1 KSSQKPGEELYSAF
15 KQKFPDICPGIRS
28 TTAQGLPNTKP
39 ADLPMKQAEQ
49 HSSKMD
55 PEENKGTEQTPKG
68 LPDHWRFT
76 PSIMDP
82 NSYAFTSL
90 ANQPSTYYTTTPTG
104 MGMSCHN
111 QVPDLSTPGM
121 TLNLLS
127 PLSIPPATSATDA
140 AAIQSAIEMNSFHHS
155 FPPPTGNGV
164 DPFHHS
170 PAYAPSS
177 FVNRDPRYD
186 PLHVENSP
194 INGVNPNNQIGL
206 LPHGMGLSAHLDNRP
221 NLGSEN
227 FRFNV
232 TLKAATAMVK
242 DANEIP
248 ITYLNKGQA
257 YTMSVLDTTPM
268 TSGSQ
273 PLKYRTFI
281 RISFEDDEQR
291 SKPANCWQ
299 LWKEG
304 RGSNEAHHRDGK
316 LLAVE
321 HVDPNQGGDGDIRP
335 SQVHLESSNF
345 DGFSVIWSPNPA
357 TGNPSCSIS
366 VRFNFLSTD
375 FSHSKG
381 VKGIPVRLCAKTEVI
396 STGHGDPPLEDRP
409 EVCYCKVKLF
419 RDHGAERKLSNDVAH
434 VKKLIDKL
442 KQQISQAEL
451 GAGFDRRKRSGSFVK
466 GKITKHKRAWS
477 GDSNNESG
485 KSSLEEDLQIKLC
498 TLKDMFSSTRPL
510 SALHLKGDPQDDPD
524 LFPVQL
530 GINNE
535 GYSHAIGW
543 ESRNNADGSSIASQH
558 VLSPATSNH
567 SLSSSHN
574 SFDIKPG
581 FPHQPQVYDGSRHD
595 SMDWSSVSQQDSDSQ
610 QHIRNGRFLSRPVK
624 IQKVSAGSR
633 PGHDGWIEAMDVDA
647 TYQPPLAVPKKPTAC
662 FYVQIRQSCGNQVP
676 DGYYHAVYL
685 TQRTAKDLV
694 HMISKKCKI
703 DASRVVRA
711 LCLRENGL
719 HVVLDD
725 DVVNELPEGQD
736 MAAEISEVRDCSL
749 DASTDGDSST
759 PSTSSGIEVKLIF

>member
-1 KSSQKPGEELYSAF
+1 MFRNRP
-15 KQKFPDICPGIRS
+15 
-28 TTAQGLPNTKP
+28 T
-39 ADLPMKQAEQ
+39 
-49 HSSKMD
+49 MD
-55 PEENKGTEQTPKG
+55 SEENKATEQTPKG

-90 ANQPSTYYTTTPTG
+90 ANQPSTYYTATPTG
-104 MGMSCHN
+104 MGISCHS

-140 AAIQSAIEMNSFHHS
+140 AAMQSAIDMNSFHS
-155 FPPPTGNGV
+155 FPPHPANGV
-164 DPFHHS
+164 DSFHH
-170 PAYAPSS
+170 PPPYTPCG
-177 FVNRDPRYD
+177 FVNRDARYD

-194 INGVNPNNQIGL
+194 INGVNTTNHIGL
-206 LPHGMGLSAHLDNRP
+206 IPHGIGLSTPVDNHPTPGGEKKTRTDI
-221 NLGSEN
+221 SAFS

-242 DANEIP
+242 DPDEIP

-257 YTMSVLDTTPM
+257 YTMSVLDTAPM
-268 TSGSQ
+268 TSGTQ
-273 PLKYRTFI
+273 PLKYRTYI

-291 SKPANCWQ
+291 SKPASCWQ

-335 SQVHLESSNF
+335 SQVHLETSNF

-357 TGNPSCSIS
+357 TGNPCCSIS

-396 STGHGDPPLEDRP
+396 SMGHGDPPLEDRP

-451 GAGFDRRKRSGSFVK
+451 GSGYDRRKRSGSFVK
-466 GKITKHKRAWS
+466 GKLARHKRGWS

-485 KSSLEEDLQIKLC
+485 KSSLEDDLQIKLC
-498 TLKDMFSSTRPL
+498 TLKDMFSSTRPF
-510 SALHLKGDPQDDPD
+510 SALNLKGDPNDDPD
-524 LFPVQL
+524 LFPVHL
-530 GINNE
+530 GISDE
-535 GYSHAIGW
+535 TFPPAIGW
-543 ESRNNADGSSIASQH
+543 ESRNNADASSIASQH

-574 SFDIKPG
+574 SFDPKTG
-581 FPHQPQVYDGSRHD
+581 FPHQQQVYDGSRHD

-610 QHIRNGRFLSRPVK
+610 QHISNNGRYLSHPVK
-624 IQKVSAGSR
+624 VQKVSADGRS
-633 PGHDGWIEAMDVDA
+633 GNDGWIEAMDVDA
-647 TYQPPLAVPKKPTAC
+647 TYQPPLVVPKKPTSC
-662 FYVQIRQSCGNQVP
+662 FYVQIRQPCGNQVP

-685 TQRTAKDLV
+685 SQRTAKDLV
-694 HMISKKCKI
+694 HVISKKCKI

-711 LCLRENGL
+711 LCLRGNGL
-719 HVVLDD
+719 HVILDD
-725 DVVNELPEGQD
+725 DIVNELPEGQD

-759 PSTSSGIEVKLIF
+759 TSTSSGIEVKLIF